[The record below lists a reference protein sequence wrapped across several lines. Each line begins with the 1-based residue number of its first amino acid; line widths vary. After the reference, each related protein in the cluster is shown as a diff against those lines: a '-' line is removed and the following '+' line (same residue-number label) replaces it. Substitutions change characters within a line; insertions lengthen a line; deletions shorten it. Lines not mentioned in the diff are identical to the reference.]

1 MYKIYINEKA
11 LFLMKTSDLG
21 PEWMEANNQLVS
33 RYPNNPKFL
42 LSHIDMMEKTQRF
55 DRVIIHTADLD
66 LLWKDFKKLLKV
78 IKASGGLVYTKK
90 GKVLAIYRQGYWDLP
105 KGKIDK
111 GEKKRAAGL
120 REVME
125 ETGIQSLEIDSKLLT
140 TYHLYKD
147 SRYGRVLK
155 KTYWYKMK
163 GEEETLIPQ
172 AEEDIEKALWMTP
185 KDLLAQRPIYQNIID
200 VIQASE
206 D

>member
-1 MYKIYINEKA
+1 MYKIYINETA
-11 LFLMKTSDLG
+11 LFLMKTKDLG

-55 DRVIIHTADLD
+55 DRVLIHASDIGK
-66 LLWKDFKKLLKV
+66 LWKDFKQLFKV
-78 IKASGGLVYTKK
+78 IKAAGGLVFTEK

-111 GEKKRAAGL
+111 GEGKQAAAL

-125 ETGIQSLEIDSKLLT
+125 ETGIQSLELESKLLK

-155 KTYWYKMK
+155 KTFWYRMK
-163 GEEETLIPQ
+163 GNEETLTPQ
-172 AEEDIEKALWMTP
+172 AEEAIEKAVWMMP
-185 KDLLAQRPIYQNIID
+185 EDLLAQRPIYQNIID
-200 VIQASE
+200 VIRTSK